1 MPTKLMQEAR
11 TEVLIIG
18 GGVVGT
24 AIARSLSKYKLNVA
38 LVEKEADVGFGTSKA
53 NSGAIHASFHDQ
65 PGTFKAKLCVAGN
78 AMYDQVCEELD
89 VPFKRCGG
97 LLIALEDQKLLSILP
112 QSASSLP
119 MNSLWL
125 WQKMPSKVEEMKT
138 KADETAIKRRI

>member
-1 MPTKLMQEAR
+1 
-11 TEVLIIG
+11 
-18 GGVVGT
+18 
-24 AIARSLSKYKLNVA
+24 
-38 LVEKEADVGFGTSKA
+38 
-53 NSGAIHASFHDQ
+53 
-65 PGTFKAKLCVAGN
+65 
-78 AMYDQVCEELD
+78 MYDQVCEELD